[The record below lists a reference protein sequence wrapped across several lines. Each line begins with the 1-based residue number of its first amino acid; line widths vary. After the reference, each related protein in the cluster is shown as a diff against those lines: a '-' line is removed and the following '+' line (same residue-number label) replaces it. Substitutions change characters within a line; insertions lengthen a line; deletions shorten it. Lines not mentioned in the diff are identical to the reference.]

1 MRAWVDHNLHSLGLA
16 LHSMRAQPFATL
28 FSVLVI
34 GIALALPAGLY
45 LALHNLE
52 KLSGGLSSEPEL
64 SLFLKP
70 ELDST
75 QGRALVQELSRH
87 PAIRTTRFFTRDEGL
102 KRLGEAGLADLTA
115 GLEGNPLPDTIII
128 GAKAA
133 SPEAI
138 DRLAAELRSR
148 VEVEQV
154 LVDSD
159 WTRRLA
165 ALLEFGR
172 DLVLLLAATLGL
184 ALAAITGNTIRLQI
198 YAAREEIEVS
208 RLIGATDRFIR
219 RPFLYFG
226 TLQGLL
232 GGVAGWALVSGALA
246 LLGRSLSRFAEAWGL
261 PNTLVGLGWLETTVL
276 LGGAALLGLLGA
288 YFAVG
293 HSLRKLL

>member
-1 MRAWVDHNLHSLGLA
+1 MKAWLDHNLHSFGLA
-16 LHSMRAQPFATL
+16 LNNMRAQPFATL

-52 KLSGGLSSEPEL
+52 RWSGGLPSEPEL
-64 SLFLKP
+64 SLYLKP
-70 ELDST
+70 ALD
-75 QGRALVQELSRH
+75 QARGRALAQELARH
-87 PAIRTTRFFTRDEGL
+87 PAIQSAHYLSREDGL

-115 GLEGNPLPDTIII
+115 GLDGNPLPDAIVV

-133 SPEAI
+133 APETI
-138 DRLAAELRSR
+138 DRLADELRSR
-148 VEVEQV
+148 EEIDQV

-165 ALLEFGR
+165 ALLDFGR
-172 DLVLLLAATLGL
+172 DLVLMLAATLGL

-232 GGVAGWALVSGALA
+232 GGFAAWALVSGALA
-246 LLGRSLSRFAEAWGL
+246 LLGGSLARFAEAWGL
-261 PNTLVGLGWLETTVL
+261 PVSLAGLGWLESTIL